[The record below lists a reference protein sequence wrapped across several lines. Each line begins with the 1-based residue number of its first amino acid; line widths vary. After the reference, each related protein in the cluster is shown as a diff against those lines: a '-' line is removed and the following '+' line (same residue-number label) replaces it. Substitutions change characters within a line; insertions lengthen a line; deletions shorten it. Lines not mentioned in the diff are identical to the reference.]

1 MADIELLIKI
11 DEEIHQAI
19 KTGNSQNYKV
29 RNIAMVAIENGTQL
43 PKGHGRL
50 GDLDELAHKMV
61 RADIDNLEGR
71 SEAVAGLMLWFCHNA
86 LTIIEADK
94 EKEDKGM
101 INCDNQCENCGKYT
115 TVHYNGTEYTEY
127 NCIVADKDVRVVYDG
142 NGNEEHREVY

>member
-1 MADIELLIKI
+1 MDIELVIKI
-11 DEEIHQAI
+11 SEEDYFLINRNNFCRNKWKVYDAI
-19 KTGNSQNYKV
+19 K
-29 RNIAMVAIENGTQL
+29 NGTPL

-61 RADIDNLEGR
+61 RADIDNLEGK
-71 SEAVAGLMLWFCHNA
+71 SEAVAGLMLRFCHKTD
-86 LTIIEADK
+86 TIIEADK

-127 NCIVADKDVRVVYDG
+127 NCIVADKDVRVVYDE
-142 NGNEEHREVY
+142 NGNEEHREVF